1 MQHVFYT
8 CTAFPGEAALP
19 RRKHFPQSL
28 SRDAQEEPAFYP
40 EKVTIEL
47 HGSLLRYL
55 HTHPDKMQV
64 LLERLARAI
73 GKSVSSVEVQPR
85 QGTQ

>member
-1 MQHVFYT
+1 MS
-8 CTAFPGEAALP
+8 GEESAKEPLEGL
-19 RRKHFPQSL
+19 HITDY
-28 SRDAQEEPAFYP
+28 DATS